1 MEQVAEKTRHTRRII
16 SRYVIMIAALIVLV
30 VVWLLVSPRT
40 FLWGVAVAASLYM
53 VSVYPLAVIVAI
65 LIIVLYYRHKEK
77 KNKVN
82 KS

>member
-1 MEQVAEKTRHTRRII
+1 
-16 SRYVIMIAALIVLV
+16 MIAALIVLV
-30 VVWLLVSPRT
+30 VVWLWFSPRT
-40 FLWGVAVAASLYM
+40 FLWCVAVAASLYM